1 MPKQKKN
8 TRPAAQ
14 GTSTFVVN
22 RRLLFLFAA
31 VLLMFTVLVL
41 RLGQIQIIDAEEYA
55 SQAMELQT
63 REFSVSSDRGL
74 IYDANGKTVAV
85 NQSGYTI
92 WATPAD
98 IAAQEEEQ
106 AGYTRDLAEDLADIL
121 TDMTE
126 DEIYEKLTSESKTVK
141 IVKYVD
147 DVTYRAIEELT
158 EEDGIPAGLVSSE
171 TTRRYYPM
179 GEFASHIIGIT
190 SDDNTGIFGI
200 ELYYDQYLNGSEG
213 KLITSTDA
221 SGRKLVTGVEKYY
234 PAEEGLSVVLTIDE
248 IIQHYTEAAVK
259 NSYYSTNP
267 EKAMAIVMDPKTG
280 YILGMASYPDFDL
293 NDPKT
298 PLVQKDIDKLDKMDD
313 SEKVAYW
320 SGTMWRNPMISDTYE
335 PGSPFK
341 LATTAMALEEGITSI
356 GDTFVCRGT
365 MNVDGTILSCW
376 RSYAPHGGETLVQGV
391 ANSCNP
397 VFMTLALR
405 AGFDRFYKYLGLF
418 GFGSRTGIDY
428 PAEASGIVRSQEEAG
443 QVELATMSYGQGIS
457 TTMVQMISALGSL
470 GNEGK
475 MMKPRL
481 VSKLINSDGETV
493 VEYEPEVIR
502 QVVSKST
509 AEEMCMIMEGV
520 VSNGTGTSAYVKG
533 YHVGGKTGTSN
544 KPGKGGYTDNVWSS
558 FFAMAPMDDPV
569 VAVLV
574 VVDAPQTQHSGGK
587 VAGPVVHEIM
597 SNVLKYLN
605 VSTDYSSRDI
615 SASGYRVTVPD
626 VTGMTYGDA
635 AYALQED
642 NLEAICCSGGSQ
654 DFVVAYQYP
663 AAGSVLEKNDYVCL
677 YSE

>member
-1 MPKQKKN
+1 MAKKTQKK
-8 TRPAAQ
+8 TAE
-14 GTSTFVVN
+14 GVSSFVIN
-22 RRLLFLFAA
+22 RRLLFLFAS
-31 VLLMFTVLVL
+31 VLVLFTILVL
-41 RLGQIQIIDAEEYA
+41 RLGQIQIIKANEYA

-85 NQSGYTI
+85 NQAGYTLWATPQDIAEQEKEHSGYTKKL
-92 WATPAD
+92 AK
-98 IAAQEEEQ
+98 EL
-106 AGYTRDLAEDLADIL
+106 AGIL
-121 TDMTE
+121 TEADLSE
-126 DEIYEKLTSESKTVK
+126 DDIYEKLTSESKTVK
-141 IVKYVD
+141 LVKYVD
-147 DVTYRAIEELT
+147 EVTYRDIEKLM
-158 EEDGIPAGLVSSE
+158 EEDFPVGIVSAE

-179 GEFASHIIGIT
+179 GEFASHIIGLT
-190 SDDNTGIFGI
+190 NDDNTGTFGI

-248 IIQHYTEAAVK
+248 MIQHYTESAVK
-259 NSYYSTNP
+259 SSYYSMNP
-267 EKAMAIVMDPKTG
+267 QKAMAIVMDPKTG
-280 YILGMASYPDFDL
+280 YILGMASYPDFNL

-298 PLVQKDIDKLDKMDD
+298 PVTQRDIDKLEKMTDQ
-313 SEKVAYW
+313 EKVEYW

-341 LATTAMALEEGITSI
+341 LATTAMAIEEGITSI

-376 RSYAPHGGETLVQGV
+376 RSYAPHGGETLLQGV

-418 GFGSRTGIDY
+418 GFGSRTGIDF
-428 PAEASGIVRSQEEAG
+428 PAEAAGIVRNQADAG
-443 QVELATMSYGQGIS
+443 KVELATMSYGQGIS

-470 GNEGK
+470 GNDGK
-475 MMKPRL
+475 LMRPRL

-502 QVVSKST
+502 QVVSKNT
-509 AEEMCMIMEGV
+509 AHEMCLAMEGV

-574 VVDAPQTQHSGGK
+574 VVDAPQAQHSGGK
-587 VAGPVVHEIM
+587 VAGPVVHDIM

-605 VSTDYSSRDI
+605 VATDYNSRNI
-615 SASGYRVTVPD
+615 SPSGYRVTVPD
-626 VTGMTYGDA
+626 VVGMSFNDA
-635 AYALQED
+635 AYALQQD
-642 NLEAICCSGGSQ
+642 NLEPICCSGGSQ
-654 DFVVAYQYP
+654 DFIVAYQYP
-663 AAGSVLEKNDYVCL
+663 PAGSTLEKNDNVCL